1 MTLRVPEHIIDNIRD
16 STEIVSLVGSYVNL
30 KKRGT
35 NFLGLC
41 PFHHE
46 KTPSFSV
53 SPSKQIWHCFGCN
66 RGGNVFSFVME
77 YERVNFIDAVRTL
90 AEKAGIDI
98 PESKTFEE
106 GESKSTVLYKVNRA
120 AASEY
125 HKQLTGDEGAEARE
139 YLAGRGIEGEMLK
152 EYGIGLAP
160 NEWEW
165 LKGKLSGRG
174 FDEKLLISAGLL
186 GKSEQGNTYDLF
198 RGRIVFPVINEAG
211 KVVAFGGRV
220 WKEENGGGAKYVNSP
235 ESPVYIKGKVLYG
248 LYQTKESVKKTNR
261 ILLVEGYTDF
271 LSIVGAGITNAAA
284 TSGTALTQQHAR
296 LAKRYADSAVL
307 LYDGDDAGR
316 KAAVRAAVQLMG
328 VGFDIRVAQLPDGSD
343 PDIFVRKEGL
353 EKLNELIRS
362 SAGFVDF
369 RIGIIHE
376 ENLSEPALKSREVKR
391 VVEELIDLKDELVK
405 DLLLKEFASKFG
417 VDEELIKRESEKY
430 KSYIRAEDEAEEA
443 IEFKL
448 DGVVHKAE
456 YQLVMLLFSMNDKV
470 YDSAKQFLADY
481 NFSNDHIA
489 NLSGLILKEDL
500 RQNLSKL
507 YDAINDPK
515 ERSILSKMLEEI
527 AALKDDSALLKES
540 KLRLEKSILDNE
552 IKTVRENLRKAEEKS
567 EDSSDLMQEH
577 KALIEKKRQLESD
590 AQKKTSAEKI
600 DNGLDE
606 LRDSAPDPA

>member
-1 MTLRVPEHIIDNIRD
+1 LRVPEHIIDNIRD
-16 STEIVSLVGSYVNL
+16 STEIVSLVGGYVNL

-53 SPSKQIWHCFGCN
+53 SLSKQIWHCFGCN

-106 GESKSTVLYKVNRA
+106 GESKSAVLYKVNRA

-125 HKQLTGDEGAEARE
+125 HKQLTGDDGAEARE
-139 YLAGRGIEGEMLK
+139 YLAGRGIAGEMLK
-152 EYGIGLAP
+152 DYGIGLAP
-160 NEWEW
+160 DEWEW

-174 FDEKLLISAGLL
+174 FNESSMISAGLL
-186 GKSEQGNTYDLF
+186 GKSEQGNSYDLF

-220 WKEENGGGAKYVNSP
+220 WKEESGGGAKYVNSP

-248 LYQTKESVKKTNR
+248 LYQTKESVKKMNQ

-307 LYDGDDAGR
+307 LYDGDEAGR

-343 PDIFVRKEGL
+343 PDSFVRKEGP
-353 EKLNELIRS
+353 EKLNELIGS
-362 SAGFVDF
+362 AAGFVDF
-369 RIGIIHE
+369 RTGIIPE
-376 ENLSEPALKSREVKR
+376 ENLSEPALISREVKR
-391 VVEELIDLKDELVK
+391 VVEELTDLKDELVK
-405 DLLLKEFASKFG
+405 NLLLKGFASKFG

-430 KSYIRAEDEAEEA
+430 KSYIGAEDEAGER

-448 DGVVHKAE
+448 DGVVQKTE
-456 YQLVMLLFSMNDKV
+456 YQLLMLLFSTNDKV
-470 YDSAKQFLADY
+470 YDSTKEILLDHK
-481 NFSNDHIA
+481 FSNEHLA
-489 NLSGLILKEDL
+489 NLAGLILKEDL

-507 YDAINDPK
+507 YDAINDPQ
-515 ERSILSKMLEEI
+515 ERSILSRMLEEI
-527 AALKDDSALLKES
+527 AALKDDSALLRES
-540 KLRLEKSILDNE
+540 KLRLEKSMLDND
-552 IKTVRENLRKAEEKS
+552 IKAVRENLRKAEEKS
-567 EDSSDLMQEH
+567 EDTSGLMQEH
-577 KALIEKKRQLESD
+577 MALMEKKRQLESD
-590 AQKKTSAEKI
+590 VQEKTSAVQK
-600 DNGLDE
+600 DDGLED
-606 LRDSAPDPA
+606 LRSPTT

>member
-606 LRDSAPDPA
+606 LRDSTPDPA

>member
-1 MTLRVPEHIIDNIRD
+1 MRVPEHIIDNIRD
-16 STEIVSLVGSYVNL
+16 STEIVSLVGGYVNL

-41 PFHHE
+41 PFHNE

-90 AEKAGIDI
+90 AEKAGIEI

-106 GESKSTVLYKVNRA
+106 GESKSAVLYKVNRA

-125 HKQLTGDEGAEARE
+125 HKQLTGDDGAEARE

-307 LYDGDDAGR
+307 LYDGDEAGR

-343 PDIFVRKEGL
+343 PDSFVRKEGP
-353 EKLNELIRS
+353 EKLNELIGS
-362 SAGFVDF
+362 AAGFVDF
-369 RIGIIHE
+369 RIGIIPE
-376 ENLSEPALKSREVKR
+376 VDLSEPALKSREVKR

-430 KSYIRAEDEAEEA
+430 KSYIRAEDEAGEA

-448 DGVVHKAE
+448 DGAVQKAE

-470 YDSAKQFLADY
+470 YDSTKEFLADY

-489 NLSGLILKEDL
+489 NLSGLILK
-500 RQNLSKL
+500 
-507 YDAINDPK
+507 
-515 ERSILSKMLEEI
+515 
-527 AALKDDSALLKES
+527 
-540 KLRLEKSILDNE
+540 
-552 IKTVRENLRKAEEKS
+552 
-567 EDSSDLMQEH
+567 
-577 KALIEKKRQLESD
+577 
-590 AQKKTSAEKI
+590 
-600 DNGLDE
+600 
-606 LRDSAPDPA
+606 